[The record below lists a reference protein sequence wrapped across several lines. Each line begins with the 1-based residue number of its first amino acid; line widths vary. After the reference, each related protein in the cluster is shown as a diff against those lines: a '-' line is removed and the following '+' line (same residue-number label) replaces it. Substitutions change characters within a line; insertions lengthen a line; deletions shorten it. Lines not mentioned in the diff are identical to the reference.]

1 MKVNKD
7 QLVKLIELVVKK
19 EVKTAVNE
27 AVRKHNLLSDIKNPT
42 PSLSQAIEQPVKE
55 EVKPSGN
62 SIMDALQETAQSGEW
77 KNMGAAAPGAP
88 QPAEAADKPYDS
100 SRMGEILNHQ
110 YSDMGSTAPVD
121 IVADTAAKANTN
133 AEALPDGLK
142 KALNKNYSE
151 LVKRF

>member
-1 MKVNKD
+1 MKVDKK

-19 EVKTAVNE
+19 EVKSAVNE
-27 AVRKHNLLSDIKNPT
+27 AVRKHNLLSDIKKPT

-55 EVKPSGN
+55 QVKPTGN

-77 KNMGAAAPGAP
+77 KNMGASAPGAP
-88 QPAEAADKPYDS
+88 VPPDAQNKPYDS

-110 YSDMGSTAPVD
+110 YSDIGSPAPVD
-121 IVADTAAKANTN
+121 IAADTAAKSNTS
-133 AEALPDGLK
+133 ADALPDGLK

>member
-27 AVRKHNLLSDIKNPT
+27 AVRKHNLLSDIKKPT

-62 SIMDALQETAQSGEW
+62 SIMDALQETARSNEW

-88 QPAEAADKPYDS
+88 QPAAEADKPYDS

-121 IVADTAAKANTN
+121 IVADTAAKTNTN
-133 AEALPDGLK
+133 ADALPDGLK